1 MSILDRSE
9 ILNLIGMENAI
20 LRDKI
25 VDQESLFEKKL
36 AEAIDSILLK
46 IEISRK
52 QQIDQ
57 NKADQE
63 KISQLG
69 NQLAEFTRNVVV
81 DTRKRTQLTLAVE
94 TITKEL
100 SSVKQ
105 DVNEIKIQVAD
116 LKDNIGKTRN

>member
-52 QQIDQ
+52 
-57 NKADQE
+57 
-63 KISQLG
+63 
-69 NQLAEFTRNVVV
+69 
-81 DTRKRTQLTLAVE
+81 
-94 TITKEL
+94 
-100 SSVKQ
+100 
-105 DVNEIKIQVAD
+105 
-116 LKDNIGKTRN
+116 